1 MVEMKALTAMRA
13 GGEPSVSRQVPIALM
28 DVDSW
33 AGRRVWA
40 SFDGDIMADGG
51 HVYLSLVLDA
61 INSPQGHPELPNRAI
76 CSHQKVSP

>member
-1 MVEMKALTAMRA
+1 MKCLEHDELILMPSTQRLVEMKALTAMRA

-40 SFDGDIMADGG
+40 SFDGDIMADGC
-51 HVYLSLVLDA
+51 HVYLSLVMET
-61 INSPQGHPELPNRAI
+61 INSP
-76 CSHQKVSP
+76 